1 MSATVIQLPFASGD
15 TSKPFKVRDQVLA
28 NSNDGVRFLA
38 DTAFPY
44 SYPGGA
50 ISGRPA
56 AGAPANQALI
66 QDASDHANGLFQ
78 KSATQTI
85 GYAGNMFD
93 FSTMTATT
101 GSTVDELCN
110 IKATA
115 SVWADINASQ
125 YFMVVAYMRL
135 PNSTDW
141 NSSATIYP
149 FFCSSVGGYTAAADP
164 ITLAMTSAG
173 AIDARRQ
180 TAIGAATT
188 ITASAVSHYGRIAQ
202 VAFWRNAAGTGVWIK
217 SSAGATLTTGAAGS
231 NNSADISAC
240 TPMFGSVN
248 PFTDYS
254 TAAHRTARNYRLG
267 RVMIENLAQSGRD
280 PAAVLD
286 ADYARVI
293 ARGVFS

>member
-1 MSATVIQLPFASGD
+1 MSATVIKLPFASGD

-28 NSNDGVRFLA
+28 ASNDGVRFLA
-38 DTAFPY
+38 DTSFSY
-44 SYPGGA
+44 SFPGGP

-56 AGAPANQALI
+56 AGAPADKALI
-66 QDASDHANGLFQ
+66 QDVSDHANGLFQ
-78 KSATQTI
+78 KAATQTI

-101 GSTVDELCN
+101 GFDELCN
-110 IKATA
+110 IKAPA

-149 FFCSSVGGYTAAADP
+149 FFCSSTGGYTSAADP
-164 ITLAMTSAG
+164 ITFAMTSAG

-180 TAIGAATT
+180 TAIGAVTT

-202 VAFWRNAAGTGVWIK
+202 VAFWRNAAGTGVRIK
-217 SSAGATLTTGAAGS
+217 SSAGATLKTGAAGS
-231 NNSADISAC
+231 NNSADISAS

-267 RVMIENLAQSGRD
+267 RVMIENLARSGRN
-280 PAAVLD
+280 PATVLD
-286 ADYARVI
+286 DDYARVI